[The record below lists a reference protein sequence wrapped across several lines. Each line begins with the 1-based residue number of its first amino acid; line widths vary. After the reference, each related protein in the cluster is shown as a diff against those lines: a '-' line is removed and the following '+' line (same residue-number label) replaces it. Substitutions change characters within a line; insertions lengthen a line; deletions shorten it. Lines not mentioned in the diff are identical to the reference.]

1 MSTNATTLKAG
12 INIPLAAERKH
23 FLSRY
28 GLFLATAFLLL
39 IAACAAAAWWVYGLG
54 STPGF

>member
-1 MSTNATTLKAG
+1 
-12 INIPLAAERKH
+12 LAAR
-23 FLSRY
+23 L
-28 GLFLATAFLLL
+28 LALLL